1 MSLRGEDGF
10 VAGGE
15 ALALGVVVFI
25 VGTLLVLNAW
35 RLVDGKLAVE
45 TAAREA
51 VRGLVEAPVEV
62 LVDPARSQ
70 EVAVSS
76 ARAVLVAHRGPDDA
90 PDATWR
96 FVGTRLQGTVA
107 RCAPLTASV
116 TIDVS
121 TVRVPLV
128 PAGFGTVRLT
138 GAHTERLEP
147 YRSGLPLGGAAC

>member
-1 MSLRGEDGF
+1 MNVRGEDGI

-15 ALALGVVVFI
+15 ALALGVVVFV

-51 VRGLVEAPVEV
+51 VRGVVEAPVEV
-62 LVDPARSQ
+62 LGDAGATQELAEARARS
-70 EVAVSS
+70 VMA
-76 ARAVLVAHRGPDDA
+76 AHRGPDDA

-96 FVGTRLQGTVA
+96 FGASRVTGTVA
-107 RCAPLTASV
+107 RCAPLTATV
-116 TIDVS
+116 TIEVE

-128 PAGFGTVRLT
+128 RAGLGTVVLT
-138 GAHTERLEP
+138 GEHTERVEP
-147 YRSGLPLGGAAC
+147 YRSGLPVGGAVC